1 MSSPGIDF
9 SRIQEVSRG
18 DREFENELFKA
29 YFSDCDAGLS
39 DLLQAVE
46 IGDLDS
52 ARKHA
57 HAIKGASINIG
68 TTRLHEYAH
77 AIESGE
83 AIQESQIDAATLTA
97 LQVAYDEVKA
107 AIRTYIKG

>member
-1 MSSPGIDF
+1 MSSSGIDF

-18 DREFENELFKA
+18 DREFENELFNA
-29 YFSDCDAGLS
+29 YLNDCDAGLS
-39 DLLQAVE
+39 ALLQAVE

-52 ARKHA
+52 ARKCA

-77 AIESGE
+77 AIESSE
-83 AIQESQIDAATLTA
+83 AIQESQIDTTILTA
-97 LQVAYDEVKA
+97 FQVAYDEVKI
-107 AIRTYIKG
+107 AIRTYINE